1 MASNGFP
8 NGSTNGHLHPAS
20 DPAVY
25 DKYRP
30 RWEILPQ
37 TADEWL
43 ARASE
48 VKEVLRQDA
57 VQRDLENKTPR
68 AEVALLKHSGLLKV
82 LGPKRYGGGEQPW
95 HVGYRLIREV
105 AQGDGSIGM
114 LLGYH
119 LFWSQTA
126 NLVGTPDQAEALHE
140 FIISNNLFLGGA
152 VNPRDNDLSIKSE
165 GDTLIWNGFKNFNT
179 GGVVSDLTVLEGVL
193 EGTKDHIYTVV
204 STSQPGIQFAHNW
217 DNVGLRLTESGSV
230 KIDNVVVPWTDALG
244 WNPQTKRPI
253 PNVLEI
259 PFVSLLL
266 PTIQLVFSNF
276 YIGIAQGALSTSAAY
291 TRQHTRPWPYSSD
304 PKTSALDEFYILER
318 YGNFHAHLVAAAAL
332 ADRANAAAT
341 QLYETY
347 NYHRDGDNRGG
358 LTARERGEF
367 AETVAAVKVV
377 ATDTGLRVTSGVFEV
392 TGSKATSRK
401 VGLDR
406 FWRDVRTHTLHD
418 PVAYKNRELGRY
430 ALLGEVP
437 EPTWYT

>member
-1 MASNGFP
+1 MTSNGRS
-8 NGSTNGHLHPAS
+8 NGSANGHFPGS

-25 DKYRP
+25 EKYREL
-30 RWEILPQ
+30 WAKLPE
-37 TADEWL
+37 TDDEWL

-48 VKEVLRQDA
+48 VKEVLKQDA
-57 VQRDLENKTPR
+57 AQREQEGRSPR

-82 LGPKRYGGGEQPW
+82 LGPKRYGGGGKPW

-105 AQGDGSIGM
+105 AQGDGNVGM
-114 LLGYH
+114 IYGYS
-119 LFWSQTA
+119 LYWSTTV
-126 NLVGTPDQAEALHE
+126 NVVGTPEQAEALHV

-152 VNPRDNDLSIKSE
+152 VNPRDSDLTVKSD

-193 EGTKDHIYTVV
+193 EGTKDHIFTVV
-204 STSQPGIQFAHNW
+204 ATNQPGIQFAHNW
-217 DNVGLRLTESGSV
+217 DNIGMRLTESGSV
-230 KIDNVVVPWTDALG
+230 KIENVVSPWTDALG

-253 PNVLEI
+253 PEVSDI
-259 PFVSLLL
+259 PYVSLLL
-266 PTIQLVFSNF
+266 PSIQLVFSNF
-276 YIGIAQGALSTSAAY
+276 YIGIAQGALSTAAAY
-291 TRQHTRPWPYSSD
+291 TRQHTRPWPFSSD
-304 PKTSALDEFYILER
+304 PKESALDEFYILER
-318 YGNFHAHLVAAAAL
+318 YGNFHAHLAAAAAL

-341 QLYETY
+341 QLYEQY
-347 NYHRDGDNRGG
+347 NYTKNNRRE
-358 LTARERGEF
+358 LTPRERGEF

-377 ATDTGLRVTSGVFEV
+377 STETGLRVTSGIFEV

-406 FWRDVRTHTLHD
+406 FWRDLRTHTVHD
-418 PVAYKNRELGRY
+418 PVAYKNRELGRF